1 MSWFPSFLQNPFA
14 WGLLALLPAIVIMYL
29 LKLKRQKVLIPST
42 LLWRKAM
49 QDMVAN
55 SPFQKLR
62 NNLLMWLQLLFLLL
76 LILAFMRPVTEL
88 PDSGSQT
95 YVFLVDHSASMRVKE
110 GTETRLDLAKT
121 RVQQII
127 DTMQPDD
134 RAIIL
139 GFSDRTNIFQTLT
152 NDKLAL
158 RNALRKIEPRDVST
172 SLSEAG
178 MILQSLTS
186 VARDD
191 GGRAPLE
198 NTKTFIVSDGAINGL
213 NSLVDIPN
221 LEFISV
227 GTETDNLGISGVDVR
242 ESFADT
248 FEYQVFVSVTNSYAE
263 EKEVLVEFEVDGEII
278 DIKSTSVP
286 PGSSSG
292 VVFKTSEFLDGM
304 ATIRLDTTDAFE
316 LDNEVKALIAPPSN
330 INILL
335 VTSGNTF
342 LEQVLLIDP
351 RVEVSVTRPTDYD
364 PNSEYDIVFF
374 DGTQVGAL
382 TQGNYVFLNS
392 LPPIAGFK
400 DTGEMITNPEIVDWN
415 RVHPLNRFVN
425 FETVLIGQTRKYET
439 PTGTTPILE
448 SLETEMISLY
458 ETETQKVL
466 VIGFDIFKSYWPLDV
481 SFPIFVSNTID
492 YFSRNSPKSLKPV
505 NKAGTTIT
513 LFADKTATTAKVTGP
528 VSEPIDFSFQ
538 GTSTAYLTNT
548 MNSGIYNVAYDSGA
562 TYSLPVYLLD
572 ESESL
577 IAPRQEIQV
586 VDKTI
591 LSTAE
596 GARSNQEIWKW
607 FALAALAF
615 IILEWLIYCR
625 RTFM

>member
-14 WGLLALLPAIVIMYL
+14 WGLLALLPAIVVMYL

-76 LILAFMRPVTEL
+76 LILAFMRPVAEL

-95 YVFLVDHSASMRVKE
+95 YIFLVDHSASMHVKE
-110 GTETRLDLAKT
+110 GSETRMNLAKN
-121 RVQQII
+121 RVQELV
-127 DTMQPDD
+127 DVMQPED

-158 RNALRKIEPRDVST
+158 RNALRKLEPRDVPT

-178 MILQSLTS
+178 LILQSLTS

-213 NSLVDIPN
+213 NSLVDVPN

-227 GTETDNLGISGVDVR
+227 GTETGNLGISAVDVR
-242 ESFADT
+242 ESFGDS
-248 FEYQVFVSVTNSYAE
+248 FEYQVFVSVTNSFAE
-263 EKEVLVEFEVDGEII
+263 EREVLVEFEVDGEII
-278 DIKSTSVP
+278 DIKSTTVQP
-286 PGSSSG
+286 QASSG
-292 VVFKTSEFLDGM
+292 VVFRTSEFLDGM
-304 ATIRLDTTDAFE
+304 ATIRLETTDAFP
-316 LDNEVKALIAPPSN
+316 LDDEVKALIAPPSN

-335 VTSGNTF
+335 VTNGNTF

-351 RVEVSVTRPTDYD
+351 RVEVSVTRPTDY
-364 PNSEYDIVFF
+364 NENAEYDIVFF
-374 DGTQVGAL
+374 DGAQVGSL
-382 TQGNYVFLNS
+382 LQGNYVFLNS
-392 LPPIAGFK
+392 LPPIEGFK
-400 DTGEMITNPEIVDWN
+400 ESGEMVTNPEIVDWN
-415 RVHPLNRFVN
+415 RVHPLNRYVN
-425 FETVLIGQTRKYET
+425 FETVLIGQTRNYET
-439 PTGTTPILE
+439 PRDTVPILE

-481 SFPIFVSNTID
+481 SFPIFISNTID

-505 NKAGTTIT
+505 NKAGSTIT
-513 LFADKTATTAKVTGP
+513 LFADKDATSATVTPAEG
-528 VSEPIDFSFQ
+528 EAMNFSFQ
-538 GTSTAYLTNT
+538 GTTTAYLTNT
-548 MNSGIYNVAYDSGA
+548 MNSGVYNVTYDSG
-562 TYSLPVYLLD
+562 TQYQLPVYLLD

-577 IAPRQEIQV
+577 IAPAQEIQV

-591 LSTAE
+591 LST
-596 GARSNQEIWKW
+596 GDGSRSNQEIWKW

-615 IILEWLIYCR
+615 MLIEWFIYCR